1 MLSPEEHEI
10 YSRHLILEKIGLSG
24 QLKLK
29 NSSVLIIG
37 AGGLGCPVLQYL
49 SAAGV
54 GTIGIA
60 DHDTVEKTNLQRQVL
75 FGHSSL
81 GKLKVDVAKKRLKH
95 LNPFVNF
102 KTFADGITI
111 GNAIDLVSAFDIIV
125 DCTDNF
131 ETRYLINDACFIQNK
146 PLVYGAIHKFEGQVS
161 VFNLN
166 NGPTYR
172 CLYPDLPDPKS
183 VSNCADT
190 GVIGILPGIIGTFQA
205 NEVIKI
211 IIEIGTPLNG
221 KLHVFNALNNQ
232 SNSYTIPKVEH
243 EIYERIKING
253 FDQNDYQF
261 QCLTPVLEIDVEAFL
276 ESKNSFEQIIDV
288 REYNEYPI
296 IEGLASNVIPMGEL
310 HVRFGE
316 IDPDKNT
323 LIFCKRGIRSQM
335 AIDFLK
341 EQYNYKNLTNLKGGI
356 TFYPFEQEK

>member
-10 YSRHLILEKIGLSG
+10 YSRHLILDNIGLSG

-29 NSSVLIIG
+29 NSSVLVVG

-49 SAAGV
+49 TAAGV

-60 DHDTVEKTNLQRQVL
+60 DHDTVEKSNLQRQIL

-81 GKLKVDVAKKRLKH
+81 GKLKVDEAKKRLED

-102 KTFADGITI
+102 KTFADGINTD
-111 GNAIDLVSAFDIIV
+111 NAIDLISDFDITV

-131 ETRYLINDACFIQNK
+131 ETRYLINDACRIQNK

-172 CLYPDLPDPKS
+172 CLYPELPDPKS
-183 VSNCADT
+183 ISNCADT
-190 GVIGILPGIIGTFQA
+190 GVIGVLPGIIGTFQA

-211 IIEIGTPLNG
+211 ITKTGEPLNG
-221 KLHVFNALNNQ
+221 KLLVFNALNNQ
-232 SNSYTIPKVEH
+232 SVSYKIPKVGH
-243 EIYERIKING
+243 EIYEKIKANG

-261 QCLTPVLEIDVEAFL
+261 QCEATVSEIDIESFL

-296 IEGLASNVIPMGEL
+296 IEELASNVIPMGEL

-316 IDPDKNT
+316 IDPGKKT
-323 LIFCKRGIRSQM
+323 LIFCKRGIRSKM

-341 EQYNYKNLTNLKGGI
+341 EHYNYKNLINLKGGI